1 MTVSD
6 LPVEGPAARPVHPT
20 TSSTQPAYRS
30 AQALTVPRRIL
41 DQETKRAASCDRS
54 TRTAGSVPRRC
65 GRGERAYRLRGTR
78 TRNQQRRAPGQHHT
92 DLTYRIYRIYRIYL
106 SYLARPHDPGTGFH
120 PG

>member
-41 DQETKRAASCDRS
+41 DQETHQ
-54 TRTAGSVPRRC
+54 AG
-65 GRGERAYRLRGTR
+65 
-78 TRNQQRRAPGQHHT
+78 APVSG
-92 DLTYRIYRIYRIYL
+92 
-106 SYLARPHDPGTGFH
+106 
-120 PG
+120 